1 MVQIFE
7 TFSEILKT
15 KLINFAK
22 RISHILKKHFKNGV
36 KFTAYGLIIGIIN
49 GLFGAGGGIA
59 AVEVLKRNG
68 LDQRQAQTTSISI
81 ILPLCVLSA
90 ILYSFKTDIDFKTT
104 IILIP
109 FGILGTFLGTFLMK
123 KMSCELLKK
132 IFCGFMI
139 YAGVRMF
146 FKG

>member
-1 MVQIFE
+1 MVNIFK

-15 KLINFAK
+15 KLIIFAK
-22 RISHILKKHFKNGV
+22 RISFILKNHLKNGV
-36 KFTAYGLIIGIIN
+36 KFTAFGVIIGIIN

-59 AVEVLKRNG
+59 AVEVLKHNG
-68 LDQRQAQTTSISI
+68 LDQRQAQTTSIAI

-90 ILYSFKTDIDFKTT
+90 IMYSFKTDIDFKTT
-104 IILIP
+104 LILIP

>member
-1 MVQIFE
+1 MKNHLKNSVIF
-7 TFSEILKT
+7 SIY
-15 KLINFAK
+15 
-22 RISHILKKHFKNGV
+22 GV
-36 KFTAYGLIIGIIN
+36 IIGIIN

-59 AVEVLKRNG
+59 AVEVLKHSG
-68 LDQRQAQTTSISI
+68 LDQKQAQTTSIAI

-90 ILYSFKTDIDFKTT
+90 ILYSFKVDIDFKTT
-104 IILIP
+104 FILIP

>member
-1 MVQIFE
+1 MKKTAKNNVIFALYG
-7 TFSEILKT
+7 IL
-15 KLINFAK
+15 I
-22 RISHILKKHFKNGV
+22 GV
-36 KFTAYGLIIGIIN
+36 LN

-59 AVEVLKRNG
+59 AVEVLKHYG
-68 LDQRQAQTTSISI
+68 LDQKQAQTTSIAI

-90 ILYSFKTDIDFKTT
+90 VLYLFKTEIDFKNLLF
-104 IILIP
+104 LIP
-109 FGILGTFLGTFLMK
+109 SGLAGAMLGTFMMK

-139 YAGVRMF
+139 YAGIRMF